1 MITRWICEKD
11 NKKWIYPIEK
21 CIYCKGPVKKQTSTK
36 AIVIGITK
44 VNISSPLHPITPYNV
59 ILLEDEHGNRMP
71 KKTMKDYKIGDKHF
85 IDKAKTDSAVI
96 ITKIKYDLGD
106 ALNAS
111 LELLN
116 SFDFSKGDKILVKPC
131 IIEPAYPYQAVNT
144 NPLLLDEIIK
154 MLRGRS
160 FSDILVA
167 EQAMPGN
174 DVMGAAN
181 KSGILDV
188 CEKHKVKFADLGK
201 AEYVEKEEDDFK
213 FNIAKEIMERRI
225 INVPVMK
232 TNSQIGISG
241 AMENMLRV
249 VDLET
254 QKRMFAEDIEKTL
267 PKLIK
272 ALPNFLTI
280 GDATLGMHGQGPTA
294 LGEPAFLNMLFASK
308 DAVALDSVFS
318 EAGIIQKPRYV
329 KEASSIGAGNGEIPD
344 LEIVGDE
351 IEAIKCSLKAA
362 DNGSSAHPRIMLIDG
377 KADPYIFNTAL
388 KISSKLFGLGGYELH
403 IAIGKFFTEGMID
416 GKNRI
421 VAYGNDA
428 INRMRELNAKA
439 LAEIPENMDDMEK
452 LVLLKSLL
460 ENPNKKGIDM
470 KDRIKSKIAKFGAK
484 IKGAL

>member
-1 MITRWICEKD
+1 MITRWVCEKD
-11 NKKWIYPIEK
+11 NKKWIYPVEK
-21 CIYCKGPVKKQTSTK
+21 CIYCKGHVKKQVSRK
-36 AIVIGITK
+36 AKIIGITK
-44 VNISSPLHPITPYNV
+44 VNIPSPLHPITPYNV

-71 KKTMKDYKIGDKHF
+71 KKTMKDYNIGDKYT
-85 IDKAKTDSAVI
+85 INKAKTDSAVI

-116 SFDFSKGDKILVKPC
+116 SFDLGNENKVLIKPC

-144 NPLLLDEIIK
+144 NPLLLNEIIK
-154 MLRGRS
+154 MLKEKGVK
-160 FSDILVA
+160 DILVA

-174 DVMGAAN
+174 DIVEAAN
-181 KSGILDV
+181 KSGILEV

-201 AEYVEKEEDDFK
+201 VEYVEKEEDGFK
-213 FNIAKEIMERRI
+213 FNIAKEAMERKI

-232 TNSQIGISG
+232 TNSQIEISG

-272 ALPNFLTI
+272 TFPKFLTI

-294 LGEPAFLNMLFASK
+294 LGEPAFLNMLFAGK
-308 DAVALDSVFS
+308 DAVAIDSVFS
-318 EAGIIQKPRYV
+318 EAAIIQKPRYI
-329 KEASSIGAGNGEIPD
+329 KEASSIGAGNGEIRD
-344 LEIVGDE
+344 LEVVGEE
-351 IEAIKCSLKAA
+351 IEAIKYNLKAA
-362 DNGSSAHPRIMLIDG
+362 DKGASAHPRIMLIDG
-377 KADPYIFNTAL
+377 KADPHIFNSAL
-388 KISSKLFGLGGYELH
+388 KISSKLLGLGGYEMH
-403 IAIGKFFTEGMID
+403 IAIGKFFTQEMIG

-428 INRMRELNAKA
+428 IKRMRELNANT
-439 LAEIPENMDDMEK
+439 LAEIPESTDDMEK

-470 KDRIKSKIAKFGAK
+470 KDMVKSKIAKFGAK
-484 IKGAL
+484 IKGVL